1 MRWSKLNQI
10 AQLKLAPS
18 LAGRVRLETTHY
30 RHAHDQEGRWGVVID
45 GEQVYGLGC
54 IVADRESSED
64 FTRLREQ
71 GYSIAEANRLCREH
85 AIANARH
92 DQYQFH
98 RSVWDYTQMSIN
110 DALDSRDAVIRALA
124 YMDARTGKRRL
135 RQLSAAPPATEL
147 ERACLAARLRAE
159 GIAAD
164 WMSTWHTAP
173 PDWANDKPTSNMAA
187 SELTCERS

>member
-1 MRWSKLNQI
+1 MRWSKLRQI
-10 AQLKLAPS
+10 AQSRLAPS
-18 LAGRVRLETTHY
+18 LTGRVRLETTHY

-45 GEQVYGLGC
+45 GEQVYGIGC
-54 IVADRESSED
+54 IVADRESSAV

-71 GYSIAEANRLCREH
+71 GCSIGEANRLCPEH

-98 RSVWDYTQMSIN
+98 AAVWNYTQMSID
-110 DALDSRDAVIRALA
+110 DALDSRDAVVRALA

-147 ERACLAARLRAE
+147 ERVCLAARLRAE
-159 GIAAD
+159 GIAAE
-164 WMSTWHTAP
+164 WVGT
-173 PDWANDKPTSNMAA
+173 
-187 SELTCERS
+187 